1 MSEIRRIKTDEIDAG
16 LTLLFRGVSRGGS
29 GTEIDEGAFRALA
42 RRERYDLSRQIVI
55 SQNGK
60 LLFSCFFVPNA
71 GGTAFIFISTPAHL
85 NDADTN
91 AAVDALGRLRQWAAD
106 EGCNLFQVL
115 LEVDDAARQEICLR
129 SGFRFLTD
137 LIYMYRLTED
147 GFVRP
152 DGEGVSWQEYSRQN
166 HDLFKKVIA
175 QTYVGSSD
183 CPELEGLR
191 DMEETITAH
200 KAAGHF
206 DGKYWQLVFDGNEP
220 VGVFLLSRISSGD
233 ALELTYMG
241 LVPSRRGCGFSKVL
255 LGGALECAANEKA
268 RIVTLAVDSRNNAA
282 RGLYEQYGFKEI
294 FQRRVMYNSTRWK
307 DAIG

>member
-1 MSEIRRIKTDEIDAG
+1 VSEIRRIKTGEIDAG
-16 LTLLFRGVSRGGS
+16 LALLFRDAACGCSQ
-29 GTEIDEGAFRALA
+29 TEIDEGAFRALA

-55 SQNGK
+55 SENGE

-85 NDADTN
+85 SDADTN
-91 AAVDALGRLRQWAAD
+91 AAVDALGRLRQWATE

-115 LEVDDAARQEICLR
+115 LEVDDTARQEICLR

-137 LIYMYRLTED
+137 LIYMYRSTED
-147 GFVRP
+147 VFARP
-152 DGEGVSWQEYSRQN
+152 GCEGVSWQEYSRQN

-175 QTYVGSSD
+175 ETYVGSSD

-206 DGKYWQLVFDGNEP
+206 ETHCWQLLFYGDEP
-220 VGVFLLSRISSGD
+220 VGTFLLSRISSGD
-233 ALELTYMG
+233 AIELTYMG

-255 LGGALECAANEKA
+255 LGRALECAMKEKS
-268 RIVTLAVDSRNNAA
+268 RIVTLAVDSRNSAA
-282 RGLYEQYGFKEI
+282 RGLYEQYDFKEI